1 MRKISLYDAVDEMKT
16 KEDFVNF
23 LKLLKDDYIENK
35 DSWENPTMEWYL
47 DSMAVW
53 TEEGLERYYV
63 NIGEKLP
70 DNIPW
75 RVFAEIL
82 LASKIYE

>member
-1 MRKISLYDAVDEMKT
+1 MKKISLDDVVDEMKT
-16 KEDFVNF
+16 KEDFLKF
-23 LKLLKDDYIENK
+23 LELLKKDYLENQ
-35 DSWENPTMEWYL
+35 DSWENPTMECYL
-47 DSMAVW
+47 DTMAVW
-53 TEEGLERYYV
+53 TEGMLERYYV